1 VPHLRPEESQSMSRS
16 FTLTVSPVHIRW
28 AAVALGVGVIALAL
42 IGANGGPR
50 SALAVEPNLPEGN
63 AISVTGT
70 GRVLIRPDTADVRLG
85 VLVQRPTATEAR
97 DAAATAMTNVVDV
110 IKKAGIADQDIQTA
124 MLSLQPVYDYNK
136 NANPPPLV
144 GFQVTNT
151 VNVVVRDL
159 AKVGDLIDD
168 AIAAGATTVDGVYFR
183 VNDPSGAES
192 QARKAAVDDAKA
204 KAEALASAAGV
215 RIVTVIGISEVSGPA
230 PMPATYERAAVA
242 ADGGSTPVQPGQL
255 EISVSVQVVYS
266 LG

>member
-1 VPHLRPEESQSMSRS
+1 MSRS
-16 FTLTVSPVHIRW
+16 FMLTVSSTHVRW
-28 AAVALGVGVIALAL
+28 AAAALGVGVIALAL
-42 IGANGGPR
+42 LGANGGPG

-85 VLVQRPTATEAR
+85 VLVQKPTATEAR
-97 DAAATAMTNVVDV
+97 DAAATAMTSVVAV
-110 IKKAGIADQDIQTA
+110 IKQAGIADEDIQTA

-159 AKVGDLIDD
+159 SKVGDLIDE
-168 AIAAGATTVDGVYFR
+168 AIAAGATTVDGVTFR
-183 VNDPSGAES
+183 VDDPSGAEA

-215 RIVTVIGISEVSGPA
+215 RITGVTGISDVGG
-230 PMPATYERAAVA
+230 PMPYPAVYERAAVA
-242 ADGGSTPVQPGQL
+242 ADGASTPVQPGQL
-255 EISVSVQVVYS
+255 EIAVSVQVVYS